1 MFPLFKKKQDEHPQP
16 VPPDL
21 SQEIVSHLKH
31 IDQRQFDFKSKESL
45 IDLVLYLLPEWFT
58 KDIDHNKL
66 RNIIEL
72 HAKLFI
78 ETKALYQ
85 QPEPVKK
92 GKEKCITSS

>member
-1 MFPLFKKKQDEHPQP
+1 MFPLFKKKQNEHPQP

-21 SQEIVSHLKH
+21 SQEIVSLLWI
-31 IDQRQFDFKSKESL
+31 IDQQAFDFKSKESL
-45 IDLVLYLLPEWFT
+45 IDLVLYHLPEWLT
-58 KDIDHNKL
+58 KDVDRTKL

-92 GKEKCITSS
+92 GKKKNV